1 MKLRRTLSC
10 MMALLLVCS
19 LPVSALAD
27 TYDLAQGSVTV
38 NASES
43 GQTVTHGTNDAV
55 SDDAPVIIQSNNET
69 PTTNTITITATENA
83 TANVTIQDVN
93 IVISDPVDDPKDHRG
108 EAAVTI
114 DVADGAEANVTLDSV
129 KIDVGG
135 TGGLTGDYIP
145 GEAAV
150 QITGNGDVTLEL
162 DGENTLQS
170 GMHRAGVEKN
180 TTDDSGK
187 GVLTITDENETQG
200 SLRATGGEAGSGI
213 GGGNCG
219 TGSNIT
225 VSQDAQVKAQGGE
238 SRVNSANATG
248 AGAAIGN
255 GGNYQ
260 YGATDAGPLKG
271 QKVAP
276 NTDALNEGWIATYA
290 PGTTNLD
297 TTIPDSL
304 TYQDASGTVRTVTK
318 NIQLEAAKPATADTH
333 GHNAGFKV
341 DNKLVAVTTHNYDN
355 YVSNNNATCTRNGT
369 ETGKCTVPNCSA
381 THTRMAAN
389 SKLAHEFG
397 DYVPDADN
405 LATCTTAG
413 TKTAQCKHCTA
424 TNTVTDPAKGHSFT
438 NYIPNGNATYE
449 KDGTKT
455 AKCDHCDATH
465 TIPDPGSKL
474 VREAPLYRVL
484 GQDGKALACKTA
496 RKDGVLTITVDAD
509 FASLTGSFSGMKT
522 LKAQGIDT
530 IVFVTNG
537 ATSTFALSDLLAQG
551 GDSYRLT
558 HDGETVT
565 FTLSNGTD
573 IGKILK

>member
-1 MKLRRTLSC
+1 M
-10 MMALLLVCS
+10 
-19 LPVSALAD
+19 
-27 TYDLAQGSVTV
+27 
-38 NASES
+38 
-43 GQTVTHGTNDAV
+43 
-55 SDDAPVIIQSNNET
+55 
-69 PTTNTITITATENA
+69 
-83 TANVTIQDVN
+83 
-93 IVISDPVDDPKDHRG
+93 
-108 EAAVTI
+108 
-114 DVADGAEANVTLDSV
+114 
-129 KIDVGG
+129 
-135 TGGLTGDYIP
+135 
-145 GEAAV
+145 
-150 QITGNGDVTLEL
+150 
-162 DGENTLQS
+162 
-170 GMHRAGVEKN
+170 
-180 TTDDSGK
+180 
-187 GVLTITDENETQG
+187 
-200 SLRATGGEAGSGI
+200 
-213 GGGNCG
+213 
-219 TGSNIT
+219 
-225 VSQDAQVKAQGGE
+225 KAQGGE
-238 SRVNSANATG
+238 SRANSANATG

-255 GGNYQ
+255 GGFYRYN
-260 YGATDAGPLKG
+260 TSDPEPLKG
-271 QKVAP
+271 QEVAP
-276 NTDALNEGWIATYA
+276 NTDALKEGWIATYA
-290 PGTTNLD
+290 PVTTDLD
-297 TTIPDSL
+297 TAIPDSL
-304 TYQDASGTVRTVTK
+304 TYMDDSNSLQKAEK
-318 NIQLEAAKPATADTH
+318 NITLEPAQSATPNTH

-341 DNKLVAVTTHNYDN
+341 DNELVAVTTHNYDN

-509 FASLTGSFSGMKT
+509 FASLTGTLGGIQT
-522 LKAQGIDT
+522 LKAQGVDT

-537 ATSTFALSDLLAQG
+537 ASSTFALSDLLAQG
-551 GDSYRLT
+551 NFGDAYKLT
-558 HDGETVT
+558 HDGDTVT
-565 FTLSNGTD
+565 FTLGKKKTD
-573 IGKILK
+573 VTAILAKP